1 MGESDSGTALER
13 GLGRALA
20 RAGLPA
26 PEKLTRL
33 TGGAT
38 MESWRFA
45 SGSEDF
51 VLRRAPSAAMM
62 EGRAIGHDIEAAAI
76 RMVHAVGV
84 LAPEI
89 VVELEE
95 ADGLG
100 TGFVMRALPGTPD
113 PRAILSDN
121 AGEADGRNLAGQLAR
136 ELAGIHSVDH
146 AALPP
151 GLPTL
156 DPAAGVAGLR
166 TQFEEAGGDRPVVAL
181 ALRWLEDNLPGPTEP
196 ALIHGD
202 YRLGNVL
209 VSGNDLTGV
218 LDWELAHLGD
228 PHEDLAYA
236 CMTVWRFARIDRP
249 AVGLA
254 SLDDWFA
261 AYEAAGGRAVDRTR
275 FNWWLVY
282 RTCWW
287 ALGCWRMGR
296 TWREGA
302 DRTVERAI
310 ISRRTSEQELDLLLL
325 LEGEAPQ
332 EERDRPLPPL
342 SSPPPPTGEATA
354 GELATAISEW
364 LATVKDRMEGHDR
377 FQHAVARNALG
388 IIARDYAAKVDPTD
402 AELARAL
409 IEGHRSL
416 EEPGLLAQ
424 LRRTALDKLAVDM
437 PKYPALAVARRQWT
451 GED

>member
-1 MGESDSGTALER
+1 MSGAEAGTLETS
-13 GLGRALA
+13 LARALA
-20 RAGLPA
+20 RVGLGA
-26 PEKLTRL
+26 PVGMTRL

-38 MESWRFA
+38 MESWRFEA
-45 SGSEDF
+45 SGEHF

-76 RMVHAVGV
+76 RAVHTVGV

-89 VVELEE
+89 VVELEPD
-95 ADGLG
+95 DGLG

-113 PRAILSDN
+113 PRTILADN
-121 AGEADGRNLAGQLAR
+121 AGDAEGRELAGQLAR
-136 ELAGIHSVDH
+136 ELAGIHGVDFN
-146 AALPP
+146 ALPE

-156 DPAAGVAGLR
+156 DPAEGVAGLR

-181 ALRWLEDNLPGPTEP
+181 ALRWLEDNMPAPTDP

-209 VSGNDLTGV
+209 VAGHELTGV

-249 AVGLA
+249 AAGLA
-254 SLDDWFA
+254 SLEDWFA
-261 AYEAAGGRAVDRTR
+261 AYEAAGGRPVDPAR
-275 FNWWLVY
+275 FHWWLVY

-325 LEGEAPQ
+325 LESEAPQ
-332 EERDRPLPPL
+332 AERERVLPP
-342 SSPPPPTGEATA
+342 SSLLPPPTGEATA

-388 IIARDYAAKVDPTD
+388 IIARDYAAKVDPVD
-402 AELARAL
+402 APLARAL
-409 IEGHRSL
+409 LDGTRTL
-416 EEPGLLAQ
+416 AEPGLLAQ
-424 LRRTALDKLAVDM
+424 LRRSALDKLAVDM

>member
-1 MGESDSGTALER
+1 MNGAEAGTLET
-13 GLGRALA
+13 GLARALA
-20 RAGLPA
+20 RVGLGAPAGM
-26 PEKLTRL
+26 TRL

-38 MESWRFA
+38 MESWRFDA
-45 SGSEDF
+45 SGEHF
-51 VLRRAPSAAMM
+51 VLRRAPSAAIM

-76 RMVHAVGV
+76 RAVHAVGV

-89 VVELEE
+89 VVELEPD
-95 ADGLG
+95 DGLG

-113 PRAILSDN
+113 PRTILADN
-121 AGEADGRNLAGQLAR
+121 AGDAEGQKLAGQLAR
-136 ELAGIHSVDH
+136 ELAGIHSVDFN
-146 AALPP
+146 ALP
-151 GLPTL
+151 GRLPTL
-156 DPAAGVAGLR
+156 DPAEGVAGLR

-181 ALRWLEDNLPGPTEP
+181 ALRWLEDNLPVPTDP

-209 VSGNDLTGV
+209 VAGHELTGV

-236 CMTVWRFARIDRP
+236 CMTVWRFTRIDRP
-249 AVGLA
+249 AAGLA

-261 AYEAAGGRAVDRTR
+261 AYEAAGGRPVDAAR
-275 FNWWLVY
+275 FHWWLVY

-325 LEGEAPQ
+325 LEREAPQ
-332 EERDRPLPPL
+332 AELERPLPP
-342 SSPPPPTGEATA
+342 SSPPSAPTGEAAA

-388 IIARDYAAKVDPTD
+388 IISRDDAAQVDPAD
-402 AELARAL
+402 ALLARAL
-409 IEGHRSL
+409 LDGTRKL
-416 EEPGLLAQ
+416 AEPGLLAK

-437 PKYPALAVARRQWT
+437 PKYPALTVARREWT

>member
-1 MGESDSGTALER
+1 MSGAEAGTLET
-13 GLGRALA
+13 GLARALA
-20 RAGLPA
+20 RVGLGPPAGM
-26 PEKLTRL
+26 TRL

-38 MESWRFA
+38 MESWRFEA
-45 SGSEDF
+45 SGEHF

-76 RMVHAVGV
+76 RAVHAVGV

-89 VVELEE
+89 VVELEPD
-95 ADGLG
+95 DGLG

-113 PRAILSDN
+113 PRTILADN
-121 AGEADGRNLAGQLAR
+121 AGDAEGQKLAGQLAR
-136 ELAGIHSVDH
+136 ELAGIHGVDFN
-146 AALPP
+146 ALPE

-156 DPAAGVAGLR
+156 DPAEGVAGLR

-181 ALRWLEDNLPGPTEP
+181 ALRWLEDNLPAPTDP

-209 VSGNDLTGV
+209 VAGRELTGV

-249 AVGLA
+249 AAGLA
-254 SLDDWFA
+254 SLDDLFA
-261 AYEAAGGRAVDRTR
+261 AYEAAGGRPVDPAC
-275 FNWWLVY
+275 FHWWLVY

-325 LEGEAPQ
+325 LESEAPQ
-332 EERDRPLPPL
+332 AERERVLPP
-342 SSPPPPTGEATA
+342 SSPLPPPTGEATA

-388 IIARDYAAKVDPTD
+388 IIARDYAAKVDPVD
-402 AELARAL
+402 APLARAL
-409 IEGHRSL
+409 LDGSRRL
-416 EEPGLLAQ
+416 AEPGLLAQ

>member
-1 MGESDSGTALER
+1 MGESGSGSVLDR
-13 GLGRALA
+13 GLRQALA
-20 RAGLPA
+20 RVGLSL
-26 PEKLTRL
+26 PENLIRL

-38 MESWRFA
+38 MESWRFTC
-45 SGSEDF
+45 GDQDF
-51 VLRRAPSAAMM
+51 VLRRAPSPAMM
-62 EGRAIGHDIEAAAI
+62 EGRAIGHDIEAAVI
-76 RMVHAVGV
+76 RAAQSAGV

-89 VVELEE
+89 LVELEA

-113 PRAILSDN
+113 PRTILGDN
-121 AGEADGRNLAGQLAR
+121 AGEAEGRALASQLAH
-136 ELAGIHSVDH
+136 ELVGIHGVDQSG
-146 AALPP
+146 LPP
-151 GLPTL
+151 GLPEL
-156 DPAAGVAGLR
+156 DPGDGVAGLLA
-166 TQFEEAGGDRPVVAL
+166 QFEESGGDRPVIAL
-181 ALRWLEDNLPGPTEP
+181 ALRWLQDTLPDPIEPT
-196 ALIHGD
+196 LIHGD

-209 VSGNDLTGV
+209 VAGHDLTGV

-249 AVGLA
+249 AAGLA
-254 SLDDWFA
+254 SLEDWFS
-261 AYEAAGGRAVDRTR
+261 AYEAAGGRKIDRAR
-275 FNWWLVY
+275 FHWWLVY

-302 DRTVERAI
+302 DRTLERAI
-310 ISRRTSEQELDLLLL
+310 ISRRTSEQELDLLML
-325 LEGEAPQ
+325 LEGKAPQ
-332 EERDRPLPPL
+332 DERERELPASVSLP
-342 SSPPPPTGEATA
+342 SPTGEASA

-364 LATVKDRMEGHDR
+364 LATVKDRMEDHDR

-388 IIARDYAAKVDPTD
+388 IIARDYAAMIDPTD

-409 IEGHRSL
+409 LDGRRTL
-416 EEPGLLAQ
+416 AEPELLAR
-424 LRRTALDKLAVDM
+424 LRRAALDKLAVDM
-437 PKYPALAVARRQWT
+437 PKYPALALARRLWT